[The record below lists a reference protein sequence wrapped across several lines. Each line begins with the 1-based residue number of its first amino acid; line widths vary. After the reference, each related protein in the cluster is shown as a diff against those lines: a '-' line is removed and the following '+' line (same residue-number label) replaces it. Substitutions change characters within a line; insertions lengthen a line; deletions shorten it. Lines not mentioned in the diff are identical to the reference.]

1 MKRKIIDLLMV
12 AILTGSLVTG
22 CGSTS
27 SSPDSS
33 SAKSEANVAKTN
45 STEDAEKSASG
56 ITEAT
61 ESVFGSDKNISAD
74 ITIWSSGEEMQRFIE
89 GFNREYPNIHINYT
103 IVKNEDFLAKLTPAI
118 ANGQDVPDIFTGESS
133 YVRYL
138 VNAGVWDDLSS
149 DPYNAD
155 TSDVWDYVTDV
166 GTDDSGALRALSWQ
180 TTPGTIIY
188 RRDIAEDVLGV
199 SEPEDVS
206 KLLGTYDN
214 MMDIAAKMKEKG
226 IHMFASWE
234 DVLLMKLSERDSPWV
249 VDDQLVVDPLMEEFM
264 DYVKTIHDNGYD
276 LDVSEW
282 DPEWTAAVEDGS
294 VFCFVLPTWGYSFVI
309 KQNAQ
314 SSSGKWGLCEG
325 PNPYV
330 NGGTWLGIYKDSP
343 NKEAA
348 WDFLSYMTLN
358 KDVLKDYSVTYGE
371 YVDLKSADEELARVD
386 GEDTLN
392 GQNIYQVYNKVMAEN
407 PHVTIT
413 QYDEQIN
420 AAYKSAVRSYAEGKL
435 TKEKAIEQFKAD
447 VSNAYPDLKV
457 Q

>member
-1 MKRKIIDLLMV
+1 MDDKRLNEII
-12 AILTGSLVTG
+12 AR
-22 CGSTS
+22 
-27 SSPDSS
+27 
-33 SAKSEANVAKTN
+33 K
-45 STEDAEKSASG
+45 
-56 ITEAT
+56 
-61 ESVFGSDKNISAD
+61 
-74 ITIWSSGEEMQRFIE
+74 EEIR
-89 GFNREYPNIHINYT
+89 
-103 IVKNEDFLAKLTPAI
+103 AKLES
-118 ANGQDVPDIFTGESS
+118 NDDVNIEE
-133 YVRYL
+133 
-138 VNAGVWDDLSS
+138 
-149 DPYNAD
+149 
-155 TSDVWDYVTDV
+155 
-166 GTDDSGALRALSWQ
+166 LRAEIEKLNKEQ
-180 TTPGTIIY
+180 TEIEERAKIAKEINENKIESKIVDNDGGKKNMNDFSTIEY
-188 RRDIAEDVLGV
+188 RNA
-199 SEPEDVS
+199 
-206 KLLGTYDN
+206 
-214 MMDIAAKMKEKG
+214 
-226 IHMFASWE
+226 
-234 DVLLMKLSERDSPWV
+234 
-249 VDDQLVVDPLMEEFM
+249 FM